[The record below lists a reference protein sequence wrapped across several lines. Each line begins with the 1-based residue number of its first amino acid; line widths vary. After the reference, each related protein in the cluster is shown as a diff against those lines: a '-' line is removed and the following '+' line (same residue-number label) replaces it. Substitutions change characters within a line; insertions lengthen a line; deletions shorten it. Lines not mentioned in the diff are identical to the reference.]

1 MKRKLMMTSKLFIY
15 LVTILGIIS
24 LPACTATIPAVSSSG
39 GVRVWLDQPVDGDVI
54 TLAAL
59 TLKAHARNEASGGVT
74 RVDFLVNSILV
85 GSFNNPDLSQ
95 PLVSAEVLWNP
106 SAPGI
111 YTIQAQAFGSGGQA
125 TSEIAQICVTSG
137 GESGACNLP
146 GQGQEQGITKQALDI
161 TVTPVTVKPQGNQ
174 DFKLGAS
181 PDPVYVGECQK
192 GEPMLVNFEGYYGGD
207 ASAAIEVDIHGF
219 VRGTSGAQ
227 QEFSAVMS
235 PAGGG
240 GYTASYDLSAVNASI
255 LGGVNGS
262 LVYTMILLND
272 RKEVFAS
279 SSEMTL
285 QVAPCI
291 YGQQPPP
298 VVTTVVPQQPPG
310 GDTTP
315 PSVKAQ
321 ISANVIYYGGK
332 GCNPTSVTVT
342 AYVTDNVAVARAN
355 IFWYYAPGGDP
366 YHAQTALMSG
376 SGSNWSYTINP
387 SQTGTIAYWVEGW
400 DTSDN
405 HAQSQGP
412 NTVTVVAC
420 QGPPPPV
427 VTTEVPQPPPP
438 LPPPPLPPPPQ
449 DTTPPTISGGS
460 PSPNS
465 IDISCGPTQTSAKV
479 SASDES
485 GVAAIYVNWQ
495 YSSGSS
501 GKDDASGGYYT
512 FPAPNIGDTSLSY
525 WFEACDTLNNC
536 GTSKSFSVTVT
547 DCKQP

>member
-1 MKRKLMMTSKLFIY
+1 MWKKLIQTMIIVP
-15 LVTILGIIS
+15 LVLALGLS
-24 LPACTATIPAVSSSG
+24 ACQGAAVGAISSSG
-39 GVRVWLDQPVDGDVI
+39 GLRAWLDQPFSDVVLP
-54 TLAAL
+54 LAPL
-59 TLKAHARNEASGGVT
+59 TLKAHASSEGGGIT
-74 RVDFLVNSILV
+74 QITFLANGVPI
-85 GSFNNPDLSQ
+85 GSVPTGAGL
-95 PLVSAEVLWNP
+95 PLVYAESPWNP
-106 SAPGI
+106 SAPGE
-111 YTIQAQAFGSGGQA
+111 YLIQAQAVGGGGSS
-125 TSEIAQICVTSG
+125 TSDSVRVCISS
-137 GESGACNLP
+137 GESDTLCVLPKGA
-146 GQGQEQGITKQALDI
+146 EQPKQDI
-161 TVTPVTVKPQGNQ
+161 TVTPVTVKPQVNQ

-207 ASAAIEVDIHGF
+207 ASAAIEVYIQGF

-227 QEFSAVMS
+227 QEVLVVMS

-240 GYTASYDLSAVNASI
+240 GYTASYDLTAVNASI

-262 LVYTMILLND
+262 LVYTMIFLND
-272 RKEVFAS
+272 RKEVFATS
-279 SSEMTL
+279 QEMSL

-298 VVTTVVPQQPPG
+298 VVTTVVPQPPPG

-400 DTSDN
+400 DTSNN

-420 QGPPPPV
+420 QGPPPV
-427 VTTEVPQPPPP
+427 VTTEV
-438 LPPPPLPPPPQ
+438 PPPPQ

-460 PSPNS
+460 PSS
-465 IDISCGPTQTSAKV
+465 DVVYYETSGKGCGTTTVSAQAKV
-479 SASDES
+479 SDES
-485 GVAAIYVNWQ
+485 GVSGINVYWN
-495 YSSGSS
+495 YTTSSGS
-501 GKDDASGGYYT
+501 DFAPGGAYT
-512 FPAPNIGDTSLSY
+512 FPPPISGDSGLEY
-525 WFEACDTLNNC
+525 HFEAWDSLNNHAVG
-536 GTSKSFSVTVT
+536 GTFTVKVAECSK
-547 DCKQP
+547 

>member
-1 MKRKLMMTSKLFIY
+1 MWKKLIQTMIIVP
-15 LVTILGIIS
+15 LVLALGLS
-24 LPACTATIPAVSSSG
+24 ACQGAPVGAISSSG
-39 GVRVWLDQPVDGDVI
+39 GLHAWVDQPFDDVVLP
-54 TLAAL
+54 LAPFM
-59 TLKAHARNEASGGVT
+59 LKAHGSSEGGGITQITFLANGVPIGSVPTEAG
-74 RVDFLVNSILV
+74 
-85 GSFNNPDLSQ
+85 Q
-95 PLVSAEVLWNP
+95 PLVYAESPWNP
-106 SAPGI
+106 SAPGE
-111 YTIQAQAFGSGGQA
+111 YLIQAQAVGGGGS
-125 TSEIAQICVTSG
+125 SISDSVRVCISS
-137 GESGACNLP
+137 GESDTLCVLPKGA
-146 GQGQEQGITKQALDI
+146 EQPKQDI
-161 TVTPVTVKPQGNQ
+161 TVTPVTVKPQVNQ

-192 GEPMLVNFEGYYGGD
+192 GEPMVVNFEGYYGGD
-207 ASAAIEVDIHGF
+207 TSAAIEVDIFGF

-227 QEFSAVMS
+227 QEFLAVMS

-240 GYTASYDLSAVNASI
+240 GYTASYDLTAVNASI

-262 LVYTMILLND
+262 LVYTMTFVND
-272 RKEVFAS
+272 RKEFFATS
-279 SSEMTL
+279 QEMSL
-285 QVAPCI
+285 QVVPCI
-291 YGQQPPP
+291 YGQQPPL

-342 AYVTDNVAVARAN
+342 AYVTDNVGVARAN

-387 SQTGTIAYWVEGW
+387 SQNGTIAYWVEGW
-400 DTSDN
+400 DTSNN
-405 HAQSQGP
+405 HAQSKGP

-420 QGPPPPV
+420 QGQPPPV
-427 VTTEVPQPPPP
+427 VTTEVPQ
-438 LPPPPLPPPPQ
+438 PPPPQ

-460 PSPNS
+460 PSPDS

-495 YSSGSS
+495 YSSGSA

-536 GTSKSFSVTVT
+536 ATSKSFSVTVT

>member
-1 MKRKLMMTSKLFIY
+1 MKKKQILTSKLSLF
-15 LVTILGIIS
+15 LLTILGTML
-24 LPACTATIPAVSSSG
+24 LPACTGTIPAVSSSG
-39 GVRVWLDQPVDGDVI
+39 GVRVWLDQPMDGDVI
-54 TLAAL
+54 TLSAL
-59 TLKAHARNEASGGVT
+59 SLKASARNEASGGVN

-85 GSFNNPDLSQ
+85 GSVNTDPSQ
-95 PLVSAEVLWNP
+95 PLVSAEAPWNP

-125 TSEIAQICVTSG
+125 TSEIAQICIFSG
-137 GESGACNLP
+137 SASSDCGLP
-146 GQGQEQGITKQALDI
+146 AQGQEQGITKQALDI
-161 TVTPVTVKPQGNQ
+161 TVTPITVTPQGNQ
-174 DFKLGAS
+174 EFKLGAS
-181 PDPVYVGECQK
+181 PNPVYVGECKK
-192 GEPMLVNFEGYYGGD
+192 GEPKVVNFEGYYSGD
-207 ASAAIEVDIHGF
+207 NNAVVEADLHGF
-219 VRGTSGAQ
+219 VRGASGTQ
-227 QEFSAVMS
+227 QEFIVVMS

-240 GYTASYDLSAVNASI
+240 GYTASYDLTAIDASI

-262 LVYTMILLND
+262 LVYTMALLND
-272 RKEVFAS
+272 RKEFYATS
-279 SSEMTL
+279 PEMSL

-321 ISANVIYYGGK
+321 ISADVIYYGGK

-376 SGSNWSYTINP
+376 SGSNWSYTIIP

-412 NTVTVVAC
+412 NTVAVVAC
-420 QGPPPPV
+420 QGQPPPV
-427 VTTEVPQPPPP
+427 VTTEV
-438 LPPPPLPPPPQ
+438 PPPPQ

-460 PSPNS
+460 PSPDS

-479 SASDES
+479 SASDAS

-501 GKDDASGGYYT
+501 GKDDASSGYYT
-512 FPAPNIGDTSLSY
+512 FPAPNIGDTSLTY

-536 GTSKSFSVTVT
+536 APSKSFSVKVT